1 MQSAKEEVI
10 EYQANGR
17 AKRKAKR
24 QDINYSSMI
33 GEEVTEELTKK
44 SAGAVDE
51 EIDEWMKLSNDLHW
65 EPKQP

>member
-1 MQSAKEEVI
+1 MKSAKEEVI